1 MCVLCVRAFC
11 ISSVCC
17 VQGVAVQCVP
27 MYGHTRSKCYVAL
40 SCSMCANRS
49 TAGMHRWK
57 KKAAPQVRLTAVQ
70 SVAGAPSADIGED
83 FAEIFFAKEAA
94 C

>member
-1 MCVLCVRAFC
+1 MFCVCVRFVFLLCVVFKVLLC
-11 ISSVCC
+11 NVCLC
-17 VQGVAVQCVP
+17 MDILVP
-27 MYGHTRSKCYVAL
+27 QCYVVL
-40 SCSMCANRS
+40 SCCMCANRS

-70 SVAGAPSADIGED
+70 SVTGASSADIAGD